1 MAAPALEFQRPGWTQ
16 LVAMAGPAAAALYQ
30 HSNQPKKLERLR
42 EDSLPVDAVQCDS
55 CDGLIF
61 SHRIAVAGGET
72 AASVL
77 SRRKSALQSQC
88 RTHELK
94 CGPCAVPVPIL
105 QQAPDDP
112 QAVVVVERADWRAA
126 APVNRS
132 RATQTDADNLCE
144 LNEQVAALK
153 VRLQEREA
161 DSAQLLAQLQDT
173 ELTRTE
179 AYAAL
184 KRMVDEVDHR
194 DDVQQR
200 LEQQSEERR
209 LRAREAAT
217 NLAKANDLHEE
228 HLVIVYND
236 ARRCAIRC
244 KEAEAELERERHEF
258 ALALREC
265 RAQSV
270 ANIKAARQK
279 ELAVRQEL
287 VLSARACK
295 QHEAAAAAALESLA
309 STEQV
314 QRRTR
319 SRTRLSSPPP
329 PDRVPGAKYAGS
341 PSKEAPQPAKR
352 VQPKRVQPQRGG
364 GGGSPDGYEPDASP
378 PPAELAVTL
387 WDGLATTNS
396 FQVLKHNGLIIM
408 KQPKGA
414 WDAPDM
420 RDYRAHPC
428 YYRQAFPE
436 GVPTDGPDKPHTPPE
451 CVLHC
456 FRSGRDP
463 QNCPAMPNW
472 AWLAWLRTLKDCDLE
487 FVPDGYR
494 TTLPRVWRFFL
505 AYALNAECPCCK
517 VPLSRHRVA
526 AGGPFGAALDHR
538 DGDCSNGHISN
549 FWWVCLSCH
558 AAKTAIET
566 MWRKRGE
573 RAPLDAWM
581 GWLVEDPGTK
591 GKVPNEAAVTAA
603 IDEFLRRATTQECDA
618 VDSQP
623 SQVYY

>member
-16 LVAMAGPAAAALYQ
+16 LPAMAGPAAAALYQ
-30 HSNQPKKLERLR
+30 HSNQPAKVARLR
-42 EDSLPVDAVQCDS
+42 EDGLPVDAVQCDS
-55 CDGLIF
+55 CQALIF
-61 SHRIAVAGGET
+61 SHRKAVAGGET

-77 SRRKSALQSQC
+77 SGRKSALQSQC
-88 RTHELK
+88 NTHERK
-94 CGPCAVPVPIL
+94 CGRGAAPVPIL
-105 QQAPDDP
+105 QPASDAPD
-112 QAVVVVERADWRAA
+112 AVVVVERADWRAA

-132 RATQTDADNLCE
+132 RATQTDADDLLRE
-144 LNEQVAALK
+144 LNEQVAALE
-153 VRLQEREA
+153 VQLQEREA
-161 DSAQLLAQLQDT
+161 HGAQLLARLQST

-184 KRMVDEVDHR
+184 KRMADKVDYHDEVQSH
-194 DDVQQR
+194 
-200 LEQQSEERR
+200 LEQQSEMRR
-209 LRAREAAT
+209 LCAREAAT
-217 NLAKANDLHEE
+217 SLADANALHEKTM
-228 HLVIVYND
+228 VIVYND

-258 ALALREC
+258 ADALREC
-265 RAQSV
+265 RAKSV
-270 ANIKAARQK
+270 SNINAARQK
-279 ELAVRQEL
+279 ELASRQEL
-287 VLSARACK
+287 ARSKRECK
-295 QHEAAAAAALESLA
+295 QHESAAAAALESLA

-314 QRRTR
+314 QKRTR
-319 SRTRLSSPPP
+319 SRF
-329 PDRVPGAKYAGS
+329 PGAKYAGS

-364 GGGSPDGYEPDASP
+364 GGSSPDGYEPDASP
-378 PPAELAVTL
+378 PPPELVAKL

-396 FQVLKHNGLIIM
+396 FQVLKHNGVIII
-408 KQPKGA
+408 KTPKGGA

-420 RDYRAHPC
+420 RTYRAEPC
-428 YYRQAFPE
+428 YYRQKFPD
-436 GVPTDGPDKPHTPPE
+436 GVPTDGEDKPHTQPE

-456 FRSGRDP
+456 YRSGRDTK
-463 QNCPAMPNW
+463 NCPAMPNW
-472 AWLAWLRTLKDCDLE
+472 AWLAWLRTLKVYQLE
-487 FVPDGYR
+487 SVPDGYR

-505 AYALNAECPCCK
+505 AHALNAECPCCK

-591 GKVPNEAAVTAA
+591 GKVPDEAAVTAA
-603 IDEFLRRATTQECDA
+603 IDECLRHATTQECDA
-618 VDSQP
+618 DESDDSQP
-623 SQVYY
+623 SQEY